1 MMNAYLYNKGRNMKN
16 TFTKNKAR
24 LKLYLNENEGW
35 LQTLKL
41 HTSEIPAM
49 KTMLTAIDT
58 SETTVENEKRG
69 KDLFNSQLAVQQ
81 SAMQLLNEEFN
92 QQQERLKKDSETDI
106 RYDIDAFCTQDI
118 LRERIKAIE
127 KMYIDLKCS
136 FMNYVAAMA

>member
-1 MMNAYLYNKGRNMKN
+1 MKN
-16 TFTKNKAR
+16 TFTMNNAR

-35 LQTLKL
+35 LETLKL
-41 HTSEIPAM
+41 HTNEIPAM

-58 SETTVENEKRG
+58 SETAAETEKRG
-69 KDLFNSQLAVQQ
+69 KDLFNSQLAIQQ
-81 SAMQLLNEEFN
+81 LEMQLLNEEFN
-92 QQQERLKKDSETDI
+92 LQQERLKKDSETDI

-127 KMYIDLKCS
+127 KMYIDLKCN